1 MLAEEERPMF
11 CERYTDVESLY
22 TVGRKLGVGNFAK
35 VVQASCNFAMPQ
47 HGLKVGAQVAIKI
60 VKKPP
65 RVSTDKVDMLHAE
78 IDVLRTIE
86 HPNLVRLYD
95 VHETAAKLY
104 LVMELCTGGELF
116 DKIVTLGKY
125 TEEDARYFTFKLL
138 NAVLYLHDKHIVH
151 RDLKPENILL
161 SSPRPDAELK
171 ITDFGLSRITGNA
184 TTTDRKEQML
194 HTRCG
199 TPGYAAPEVL
209 VSERETGEGGRN
221 YGPACDMWAVGTIV
235 YILLCA
241 SPPFHGKTDAEMN
254 AKIKRGEFLFPEK
267 YWKHISTGAKEFIS
281 GCLTVDPSRRL
292 TAMEALQHD
301 WTTDIGVHTNDLFSS
316 VELTSTPSSLA
327 SPPGSNGLQGFKG
340 RMGDLTRERR
350 LAPNRELQELLGLPK
365 DEEAFFTIIFM
376 IAILTHTEY

>member
-1 MLAEEERPMF
+1 MF

-209 VSERETGEGGRN
+209 GGRN

-235 YILLCA
+235 HILLCA
-241 SPPFHGKTDAEMN
+241 YPP
-254 AKIKRGEFLFPEK
+254 
-267 YWKHISTGAKEFIS
+267 STA
-281 GCLTVDPSRRL
+281 RR
-292 TAMEALQHD
+292 
-301 WTTDIGVHTNDLFSS
+301 
-316 VELTSTPSSLA
+316 TP
-327 SPPGSNGLQGFKG
+327 K
-340 RMGDLTRERR
+340 
-350 LAPNRELQELLGLPK
+350 
-365 DEEAFFTIIFM
+365 
-376 IAILTHTEY
+376 